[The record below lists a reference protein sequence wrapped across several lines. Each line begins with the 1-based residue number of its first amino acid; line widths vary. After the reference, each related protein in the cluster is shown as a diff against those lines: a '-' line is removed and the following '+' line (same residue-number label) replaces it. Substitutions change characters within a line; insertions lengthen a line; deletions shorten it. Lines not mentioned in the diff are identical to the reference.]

1 MTSIKEDLK
10 LLKNLKKYF
19 LLSIRKIII
28 IEILVLI
35 DIAVQIVHPILWG
48 KIVVS
53 LFDRNNNGF
62 YLYLSYIVIAIL
74 INMIVEFCE
83 KYLRQKLNETIVLEI
98 KKDMYSKV
106 MRLSVK
112 RITKLSNGELFNRL
126 EKDTST
132 VANGMIE
139 IIFNVSINLIKII
152 TVGIV
157 MIRMNLYLA
166 VIILMGTPLVAFA
179 VSKFGKKIRELNEEN
194 LKVHDKYYSFVQQIV
209 SGIFEIKAMRIYK
222 NIIEKYKKLIQN
234 VYDSDMKMAL
244 YSNGYSAFG
253 NAFNLIMDV
262 SILLVGGNMILNRT
276 LAYEYFIAFTSYEK
290 QFSNAYMNTL
300 NINIKLQTMIT
311 SIERIFNSFDENDCL
326 FIPERDVS
334 SVKGNIK
341 FNNVNF
347 SYYGTDK
354 ILKNINFVIKPNTI
368 TGIVGKNGC
377 GKTTTI
383 NLILGLYYANEG
395 KVTLDGVDIKHI
407 SEEVL
412 KKDVFPSIQNAFLFN
427 TSIKDNLL
435 LVKPDATNDEIMH
448 ACRKAGI
455 HEYIISLKEGYDT
468 VIGEN
473 GAELSGGQ
481 RQKLVLSRSILS
493 NSKIMIFDEITS
505 SIDSETT
512 KKIKEIFS
520 ELSDE
525 HTIIIISHDE
535 SMFELYDQILFMD
548 NGEII
553 RTEIKD
559 KEV

>member
-1 MTSIKEDLK
+1 MISIKEDLK

-35 DIAVQIVHPILWG
+35 NIAVQIVHPILWG
-48 KIVVS
+48 KIVVA
-53 LFDRNNNGF
+53 LFDRNINDF

-74 INMIVEFCE
+74 INMIVDFCE
-83 KYLRQKLNETIVLEI
+83 KYLRQKLNESIVLEV

-106 MRLSVK
+106 LGLSIGN
-112 RITKLSNGELFNRL
+112 ITKLSNGELFNRL

-139 IIFNVSINLIKII
+139 IIFSISTNLIKII
-152 TVGIV
+152 IVGIV

-166 VIILMGTPLVAFA
+166 SIILTGTPFIAFV
-179 VSKFGKKIRELNEEN
+179 VSKFGKKIRKLNEEN
-194 LKVHDKYYSFVQQIV
+194 LKVHDKYYGFVQQIV
-209 SGIFEIKAMRIYK
+209 GGMFEIKAMRIYK
-222 NIIEKYKKLIQN
+222 NIIEKYRNLTKN
-234 VYDSDMKMAL
+234 VYDSNMKMAL
-244 YSNGYSAFG
+244 YNNGYSSFG
-253 NAFNLIMDV
+253 DIFNLIMDI
-262 SILLVGGNMILNRT
+262 SILLVGGIMILNGT

-290 QFSNAYMNTL
+290 QFSNAYMNIL
-300 NINIKLQTMIT
+300 NINIRLQTMLT
-311 SIERIFNSFDENDCL
+311 SIERMYNSFDDNDYL
-326 FIPERDVS
+326 FIPRNDISDIE
-334 SVKGNIK
+334 GTIK

-347 SYYGTDK
+347 SYNGTDD
-354 ILKNINFVIKPNTI
+354 ILKNINFAIKPNTI
-368 TGIVGKNGC
+368 TGIVGRNGC

-383 NLILGLYYANEG
+383 NLMLGLYYVDEG
-395 KVTLDGVDIKHI
+395 KVTLDGVDIKYI

-412 KKDVFPSIQNAFLFN
+412 KKCIFPSIQNSFLFN

-435 LVKPDATNDEIMH
+435 LVKPDATSDEIVY

-505 SIDSETT
+505 SIDFETT
-512 KKIKEIFS
+512 KKIKEIFY

-535 SMFELYDQILFMD
+535 SMFDIYDQILFMD
-548 NGEII
+548 AGEII
-553 RTEIKD
+553 RTEVRD
-559 KEV
+559 KAV

>member
-1 MTSIKEDLK
+1 MISIKEDFK
-10 LLKNLKKYF
+10 LLKSLKKYF
-19 LLSIRKIII
+19 LLSIRKIMI
-28 IEILVLI
+28 IEIIVFI
-35 DIAVQIVHPILWG
+35 KIAVQIVHPILWG

-53 LFDRNNNGF
+53 LFDGNIKDF
-62 YLYLSYIVIAIL
+62 YVYLSYIAIAIL

-83 KYLRQKLNETIVLEI
+83 KYLRQRLNESIVLEI
-98 KKDMYSKV
+98 KNDMYNKV
-106 MRLSVK
+106 LGLSIK
-112 RITKLSNGELFNRL
+112 NITRLSNGELFNRL
-126 EKDTST
+126 EKDTSA

-139 IIFNVSINLIKII
+139 IIFNVSINLIKIV

-166 VIILMGTPLVAFA
+166 AIILMGTPVIALV
-179 VSKFGKKIRELNEEN
+179 VSKFGKKIRKLNEEN
-194 LKVHDKYYSFVQQIV
+194 LKVHDKYYSYVQQIV
-209 SGIFEIKAMRIYK
+209 NGIFEIKAMRIYK
-222 NIIEKYKKLIQN
+222 NIIDKHKKLTQN
-234 VYDSDMKMAL
+234 VYDSDMKMVL

-253 NAFNLIMDV
+253 DIFNLIMDV
-262 SILLVGGNMILNRT
+262 SILFVGGNMILNKT

-290 QFSNAYMNTL
+290 QFSNAYMNIL
-300 NINIKLQTMIT
+300 NINLKFQTIIT
-311 SIERIFNSFDENDCL
+311 SIERIYDSFSEDDCL
-326 FIPERDVS
+326 FISKSNLS
-334 SVKGNIK
+334 SVEGNIK
-341 FNNVNF
+341 FNNINF
-347 SYYGTDK
+347 SYNGTDR
-354 ILKNINFVIKPNTI
+354 ILKNINFDIKPNTI

-383 NLILGLYYANEG
+383 NLLLGLYYADEG
-395 KVTLDGVDIKHI
+395 KVTLDGVDIKNI

-455 HEYIISLKEGYDT
+455 HEYIMSLNESYDT

-493 NSKIMIFDEITS
+493 NSKVMIFDEITS
-505 SIDSETT
+505 SIDLETI

-520 ELSDE
+520 ELSYE

-535 SMFELYDQILFMD
+535 SMFDIYDQILFMD

-553 RTEIKD
+553 RAEIKD
-559 KEV
+559 KAV

>member
-1 MTSIKEDLK
+1 MISIKEDLK

-35 DIAVQIVHPILWG
+35 NIAVQIVHPILWG
-48 KIVVS
+48 KIVVA
-53 LFDRNNNGF
+53 LFDRNINDF

-74 INMIVEFCE
+74 INMIVDFCE
-83 KYLRQKLNETIVLEI
+83 KYLRQKLNESIVLEV

-106 MRLSVK
+106 LGLSIGN
-112 RITKLSNGELFNRL
+112 ITKLSNGELFNRL

-139 IIFNVSINLIKII
+139 IIFSISTNLIKII
-152 TVGIV
+152 IVGIV

-166 VIILMGTPLVAFA
+166 SIILTGTPFIAFV
-179 VSKFGKKIRELNEEN
+179 VSKFGKKIRKLNEEN
-194 LKVHDKYYSFVQQIV
+194 LKVHDKYYGFVQQIV
-209 SGIFEIKAMRIYK
+209 GGMFEIKAMRIYK
-222 NIIEKYKKLIQN
+222 NIIEKYRNLTKNI
-234 VYDSDMKMAL
+234 YDSNMKMAL
-244 YSNGYSAFG
+244 YNNGYSSFG
-253 NAFNLIMDV
+253 DIFNLIMDI
-262 SILLVGGNMILNRT
+262 SILLVGGIMILNGT

-290 QFSNAYMNTL
+290 QFSNAYMNIL
-300 NINIKLQTMIT
+300 NINIRLQTMLT
-311 SIERIFNSFDENDCL
+311 SIERMYNSFDDNDYL
-326 FIPERDVS
+326 FIPRNDISDIE
-334 SVKGNIK
+334 GTIK

-347 SYYGTDK
+347 SYNGTDD
-354 ILKNINFVIKPNTI
+354 ILKNINFAIKPNTI
-368 TGIVGKNGC
+368 TGIVGRNGC

-383 NLILGLYYANEG
+383 NLMLGLYYADEG
-395 KVTLDGVDIKHI
+395 KVTLDGVDIKYI

-412 KKDVFPSIQNAFLFN
+412 KKGIFPSIQNSFLFN
-427 TSIKDNLL
+427 SSIKDNLL
-435 LVKPDATNDEIMH
+435 LVKPDATNDDIIY

-505 SIDSETT
+505 SIDFETT
-512 KKIKEIFS
+512 KKIKEIFY

-535 SMFELYDQILFMD
+535 SMFDIYDQILFMD
-548 NGEII
+548 AGEII
-553 RTEIKD
+553 RTEVRD
-559 KEV
+559 KAV